1 MRIVAIHAGH
11 DSNACVYDEGK
22 VEKYILTERFTGK
35 KHDSNIYSLL
45 PEFLSSQPE
54 VDYFLIS
61 GESEIADLISKHY
74 RYPVHGP
81 WSPPDYD
88 KGADIIVVNGHH
100 QHHADLAYWNSGFD
114 KCIAVVVDSQGHY
127 VNRDANDL
135 VESES
140 IYVYDG
146 VKRPSRVYKS
156 VIRDVLEKDVTGR
169 KFEKIQTQYSHKN
182 NLGLG
187 AFYDFAAKY
196 IGGST
201 DDCGKAMALAAYGEP
216 TPKYKFFLKGNT
228 FNNEGAFDHY
238 DGDRAKEITNA
249 NHKKYA
255 DFCYETQRQTEKA
268 LGDLIQSAVV
278 STGIKKVCVSG
289 GYAMNVV
296 ANYYLTQRFPDVD
309 FYFEPMCGD
318 SGLSIAYAMNH
329 YFLEN
334 VDFADCPCG
343 GVPEPLGTTFL
354 HGEVYKNDYVGEK
367 KNLKDIA
374 KLLYSDKSV
383 AVYRGLAEAGQRAL
397 GNRSILFNPLNRKAK
412 EIVNKIKKREWY
424 RPFAAVVL
432 EEDAH
437 LFFDNVIPNE
447 YMTMCFP
454 VNKGLGLMIPGVTH
468 VDKTCRVQTV
478 SSGYLYELL
487 KEFKELSGY
496 GILLNTSLNLAGDP
510 LVETPEQAVSLLKNS
525 SLDHLWFADTGQML

>member
-11 DSNACVYDEGK
+11 DSNACVYHDGK
-22 VEKYILTERFTGK
+22 VEKYILTERVTGK
-35 KHDSNIYSLL
+35 KHDRDIYSIL
-45 PEFLSSQPE
+45 PEFLGSLPE
-54 VDYFLIS
+54 DIDYFLVS
-61 GESEIADLISKHY
+61 GEKEILDLIAKY
-74 RYPVHGP
+74 YPFDVHGFE
-81 WSPPDYD
+81 WGG
-88 KGADIIVVNGHH
+88 KLGADVMPVKGHH
-100 QHHADLAYWNSGFD
+100 QYHADLAYWNSGFD
-114 KCIAVVVDSQGHY
+114 KCIVVVVDSQGDH
-127 VNRDANDL
+127 VNKQKNDL

-146 VKRPSRVYKS
+146 KKRPSRVYKS
-156 VIRDVLEKDVTGR
+156 VIRYVPEEGVDSGR
-169 KFEKIQTQYSHKN
+169 KFEKIKTQYSHKN
-182 NLGLG
+182 NFGLG
-187 AFYDFAAKY
+187 SFYDIAAKY
-196 IGGST
+196 IGGT
-201 DDCGKAMALAAYGEP
+201 NDDCGKAMALAAYGEP
-216 TPKYKFFLKGNT
+216 TSKYKFFLKGNS
-228 FNNEGAFDHY
+228 FNNESAFEHY
-238 DGDRAKEITNA
+238 DGDIAKDITNA

-268 LGDLIQSAVV
+268 MGDLVASAVA
-278 STGIKKVCVSG
+278 STDIKKVCITG

-318 SGLSIAYAMNH
+318 SGLSIGYAVNH
-329 YFLEN
+329 YFLEEI
-334 VDFADCPCG
+334 DFTDCPCG
-343 GVPEPLGTTFL
+343 GLPEPLGTTFL
-354 HGEVYKNDYVGEK
+354 HGEVYENNYVGEK

-510 LVETPEQAVSLLKNS
+510 LVETPEQAVSLLENS

>member
-1 MRIVAIHAGH
+1 MRIVSIHAGH
-11 DSNACVYDEGK
+11 DSNACVYNEGK
-22 VEKYILTERFTGK
+22 VEKYLLTERVTGK
-35 KHDSNIYSLL
+35 KHDKDIYSLL
-45 PEFLSSQPE
+45 PKFLSSLPEE
-54 VDYFLIS
+54 VDCFLIS
-61 GESEIADLISKHY
+61 GETKLLDLIAKHY
-74 RYPVHGP
+74 PFDVGGTGLPKVRG
-81 WSPPDYD
+81 
-88 KGADIIVVNGHH
+88 GAVVMSVQGHH
-100 QHHADLAYWNSGFD
+100 QHHADLAFWNSGFD
-114 KCIAVVVDSQGHY
+114 KSIVVVVDSQGHY
-127 VNRDANDL
+127 VNKQKNDL

-140 IYVYDG
+140 IYVYDRL
-146 VKRPSRVYKS
+146 KKPSRVYKS
-156 VIRDVLEKDVTGR
+156 VIRDVLEKDVSSR
-169 KFEKIQTQYSHKN
+169 KFERIETQYSHKN
-182 NLGLG
+182 NFGLG
-187 AFYDFAAKY
+187 SFYDIAAKY
-196 IGGST
+196 IGGNH
-201 DDCGKAMALAAYGEP
+201 DDCGKSMALAAYGEP
-216 TPKYKFFLKGNT
+216 TPKYKFFLKGNS

-238 DGDRAKEITNA
+238 DGDIAKGITNA

-268 LGDLIQSAVV
+268 LGDLVASSVA
-278 STGIKKVCVSG
+278 STGIKKVCISG

-318 SGLSIAYAMNH
+318 SGLSIGYAMD
-329 YFLEN
+329 YYSRT
-334 VDFADCPCG
+334 DDRI
-343 GVPEPLGTTFL
+343 PEPLGTTFL
-354 HGEVYKNDYVGEK
+354 PGEVYENDYVGKK
-367 KNLKDIA
+367 KNIKDIA
-374 KLLYSDKSV
+374 KLLYGDKSI
-383 AVYRGLAEAGQRAL
+383 AVYKGFAEAGQRAL
-397 GNRSILFNPLNRKAK
+397 GNRSILFNPLNRNAK

-496 GILLNTSLNLAGDP
+496 GILLNTSLNLAGYP
-510 LVETPEQAVSLLKNS
+510 LVETPEQSVSLLKNS
-525 SLDHLWFADTGQML
+525 SLDHLWFPDTGQML

>member
-1 MRIVAIHAGH
+1 MRILAIHAGH
-11 DSNACVYDEGK
+11 DSNACVYEEGK
-22 VEKYILTERFTGK
+22 LEKYLLTERVTGK
-35 KHDSNIYSLL
+35 KHDRDIYSLL
-45 PEFLSSQPE
+45 PEFLSSQKE
-54 VDYFLIS
+54 EADRILIS
-61 GESEIADLISKHY
+61 GEKRLLDLIAEHY
-74 RYPVHGP
+74 PFEVGIPGLRQTRG
-81 WSPPDYD
+81 
-88 KGADIIVVNGHH
+88 GTVVLSVEGHH
-100 QHHADLAYWNSGFD
+100 QHHADLAFWNSGFD
-114 KCIAVVVDSQGHY
+114 KSIVLVVDSQGHH
-127 VNRDANDL
+127 VNKQKNDL

-140 IYVYDG
+140 IYVYDRL
-146 VKRPSRVYKS
+146 KKPSRLYKS
-156 VIRDVLEKDVTGR
+156 VIRCVPEEGVDSSR
-169 KFEKIQTQYSHKN
+169 KFERIQTQYSHKN
-182 NLGLG
+182 NFGLG
-187 AFYDFAAKY
+187 SFYDIAAKY
-196 IGGST
+196 IGGT
-201 DDCGKAMALAAYGEP
+201 NDDCGKAMALAAYGEP
-216 TPKYKFFLKGNT
+216 TPKYKFFLKGNS
-228 FNNEGAFDHY
+228 FNNEGAFEHY
-238 DGDRAKEITNA
+238 DGDIAKEITNA

-268 LGDLIQSAVV
+268 LGDLVASAVA
-278 STGIKKVCVSG
+278 STDIKKVCISG

-318 SGLSIAYAMNH
+318 SGLSIGYAMSH
-329 YFLEN
+329 Y
-334 VDFADCPCG
+334 AMKG

-354 HGEVYKNDYVGEK
+354 HGEVYENNHVGEE

-374 KLLYSDKSV
+374 KLLYGDKSV
-383 AVYRGLAEAGQRAL
+383 AVYKGLAEAGQRAL

-437 LFFDNVIPNE
+437 LFFDNVIANE